1 MKDAATLWV
10 LDDARIRTHTTL
22 SCQSFTEGVGC
33 CVGVL
38 STYSTCAFAY
48 HTCPSVR
55 LWVCVSCLCL
65 SFYTA
70 SLVKRANLP
79 FILSARETKHGVAHT
94 GIRVHNQPSVLAISF
109 QHKESCDGQNC
120 NRMENGEMRDKRET
134 WSKEKREE
142 LKLKE
147 IEGGE
152 DTNRGCTERQ
162 RFMPILLSF

>member
-10 LDDARIRTHTTL
+10 LDDAQIQTHATL

-48 HTCPSVR
+48 STCPSVQ

-109 QHKESCDGQNC
+109 QH
-120 NRMENGEMRDKRET
+120 
-134 WSKEKREE
+134 
-142 LKLKE
+142 
-147 IEGGE
+147 
-152 DTNRGCTERQ
+152 TNRAVMDRIVTEGKMVRWEIKGKLGVK
-162 RFMPILLSF
+162 RNGRNWN